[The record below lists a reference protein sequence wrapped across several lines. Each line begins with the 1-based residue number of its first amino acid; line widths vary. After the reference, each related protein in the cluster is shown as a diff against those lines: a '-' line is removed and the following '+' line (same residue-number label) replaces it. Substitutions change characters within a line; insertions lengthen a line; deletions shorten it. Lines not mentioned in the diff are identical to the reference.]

1 MLAARNGKNNFC
13 IPFDGLFQRIVS
25 RRVARVQRHHHIDL
39 VAAGIRSDVTLIEMQ
54 LFIAVFLR
62 QSVADCDDI
71 LFQVK
76 SDDIDIQFFQFAEV
90 IIHRKRQIRFSAAEI
105 ENRDFAVR
113 WELRQDIFDELQ
125 KAVDLAELVV
135 AGPHDFAFFCHNT
148 EIL

>member
-1 MLAARNGKNNFC
+1 MLAARNRKNNFC

-39 VAAGIRSDVTLIEMQ
+39 VAAGIRSDVALIEMQ

-105 ENRDFAVR
+105 ENRDLAVR

-125 KAVDLAELVV
+125 EAVDLAELVV